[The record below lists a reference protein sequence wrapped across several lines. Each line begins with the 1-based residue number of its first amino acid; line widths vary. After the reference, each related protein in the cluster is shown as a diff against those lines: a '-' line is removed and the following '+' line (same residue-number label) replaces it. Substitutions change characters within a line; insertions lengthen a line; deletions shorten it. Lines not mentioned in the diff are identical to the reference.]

1 MNPSVRSKVIAIV
14 VFIILLS
21 GGYWAFRAIGAK
33 KQAQQQA
40 ALSKEEIPAVAV
52 IAAKRGDIERTFT
65 FTGTLEAKNKAGVV
79 AKMGG
84 KVSRVHVHEGDFVRS
99 GQLLVELEHGDLLA
113 QREQACAAIQTAEAR
128 IKQAQ
133 TGEILQSA
141 QTGTGIENAE
151 AAVAAA
157 EAGREQART
166 NLEMATSQTAVSVEQ
181 AQQQLEQARARLQA
195 LESGARHQEIEIAR
209 QRVEQARANRDT
221 AQANLER
228 ARKLL
233 AAGAISQQQFDAA
246 QLQFDTA
253 LAQYKT
259 AQQQLNLTEE
269 GPRSEEIQIA
279 QAQVNQAQS
288 AVALAQANRNQVQ
301 IREEQLK
308 AAEEAVR
315 QAQANLRLAHASTA
329 QNQISQQETA
339 AARSALKQ
347 ARANLKYL
355 NTQISYTS
363 VRAPISGYV
372 VQRNVQPG
380 EAAVPGMPLINIVD
394 NRKLHLRSSIGESR
408 INKVSV
414 GQSVTIQV
422 DSLPDAEFTGTI
434 QDIIPA
440 ANPQS
445 RTFEV
450 KVEVP
455 NSQGRLMAG
464 TFARATVV
472 IERLTSVVT
481 VPRDTVLED
490 EEGKYVLTNRARPD
504 SGKCWR
510 PRQSQNNGLTT
521 TYEYSKVFRY
531 PSRYDL
537 DEHIGRIS
545 YGLAGPGSTQ
555 Y

>member
-1 MNPSVRSKVIAIV
+1 MNASVRSKLIALFV
-14 VFIILLS
+14 VIILVA
-21 GGYWAFRAIGAK
+21 GGYWAFRALGAK

-40 ALSKEEIPAVAV
+40 ALSKKEIPAVEV
-52 IAAKRGDIERTFT
+52 IAAQRGDIERTFT

-84 KVSRVHVHEGDFVRS
+84 KVSRVYVQEGDFVRS
-99 GQLLVELEHGDLLA
+99 GQLLVGLERADLLA
-113 QREQACAAIQTAEAR
+113 QHDQARAAIQAAEAR
-128 IKQAQ
+128 LKQAQ
-133 TGEILQSA
+133 TGETLQSA
-141 QTGTGIENAE
+141 QTDTGIENAE

-166 NLEMATSQTAVSVEQ
+166 NLELAVSQTDVSAEQ
-181 AQQQLEQARARLQA
+181 AQQQLKQAQAHLQA
-195 LESGARHQEIEIAR
+195 LETGARHQEIEIAR
-209 QRVEQARANRDT
+209 QRVEQARANLET
-221 AQANLER
+221 TQANLER

-233 AAGAISQQQFDAA
+233 AAGAISQQQFDAT

-253 LAQYKT
+253 LAQSKT
-259 AQQQLNLTEE
+259 AEQQLALTEE

-308 AAEEAVR
+308 AAGEAVR
-315 QAQANLRLAHASTA
+315 QAQANLRLAHASVGR
-329 QNQISQQETA
+329 NVVSEQETKA
-339 AARSALKQ
+339 AQAGLSQ
-347 ARANLKYL
+347 ARANLQYL

-372 VQRNVQPG
+372 VQRSVEPG

-408 INKVSV
+408 INKISV
-414 GQSVTIQV
+414 GQPVTVQV
-422 DSLPDAEFTGTI
+422 DLLPDAEFTGTI

-440 ANPQS
+440 ADPQS

-455 NSQGRLMAG
+455 NPQGLLMAG

-490 EEGKYVLTNRARPD
+490 EEGKYVLTLSPA
-504 SGKCWR
+504 
-510 PRQSQNNGLTT
+510 
-521 TYEYSKVFRY
+521 
-531 PSRYDL
+531 
-537 DEHIGRIS
+537 
-545 YGLAGPGSTQ
+545 
-555 Y
+555 